1 MSTPPDQTDAHG
13 TARAVRIGL
22 TGGIGSGKSTVAAL
36 WAELG
41 AVIIDTDAIAHRL
54 SAPGGAAIA
63 RLAAEFGTAMIDA
76 RGALDRARMRELVF
90 ADPSARA
97 RLEAILHPLIRV
109 QTEREAAAAPPGA
122 VRVFDVPLLVES
134 GKWRERVDHVLVVDC
149 DQATQIERV
158 VARNGWAPDAV
169 QRVITQQASR
179 EQRRAVA
186 DAVIVNQGKTI
197 DELRAEVVALW
208 HRWVDS
214 APAATPR

>member
-1 MSTPPDQTDAHG
+1 MG
-13 TARAVRIGL
+13 AVRIGL
-22 TGGIGSGKSTVAAL
+22 TGGIGSGKSTVASL

-41 AVIIDTDAIAHRL
+41 AMIIDTDAIAHRL
-54 SAPGGAAIA
+54 SAPGGGAIA
-63 RLAAEFGTAMIDA
+63 PIAAEFGAAMIDE

-97 RLEAILHPLIRV
+97 RLEAILHPLIRTE
-109 QTEREAAAAPPGA
+109 TEREAAAAPPGA

-179 EQRRAVA
+179 EQRRVVA
-186 DAVIVNQGKTI
+186 DAIIVNQGKTI
-197 DELRAEVVALW
+197 DELRAEVAALW
-208 HRWVDS
+208 HRWVGG
-214 APAATPR
+214 APVATPH

>member
-1 MSTPPDQTDAHG
+1 MPSSVDSPLVHRSVAG
-13 TARAVRIGL
+13 VRIGL
-22 TGGIGSGKSTVAAL
+22 TGGIGSGKSTVASL

-63 RLAAEFGTAMIDA
+63 PIAAEFGAAMIDA

-90 ADPSARA
+90 TDPSARA
-97 RLEAILHPLIRV
+97 RLEAIIHPLIRV
-109 QTEREAAAAPPGA
+109 ETERQAAATPPGA

-149 DQATQIERV
+149 DEATQIDRV

-169 QRVITQQASR
+169 QRVISQQASR
-179 EQRRAVA
+179 EQRRTVA

-197 DELRAEVVALW
+197 DELRAEVAALW
-208 HRWVDS
+208 HRWVDG
-214 APAATPR
+214 APATTPR